1 MKETEELFAVITGII
16 LSTKRRSLKGIR
28 IKAEAEFTF

>member
-16 LSTKRRSLKGIR
+16 LSAKGATSR
-28 IKAEAEFTF
+28 AKAKG